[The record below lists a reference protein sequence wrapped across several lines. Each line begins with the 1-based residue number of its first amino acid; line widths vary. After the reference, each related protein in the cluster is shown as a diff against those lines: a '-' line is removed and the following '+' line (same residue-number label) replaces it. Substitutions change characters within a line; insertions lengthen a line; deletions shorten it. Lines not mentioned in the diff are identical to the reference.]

1 LLGYNRLW
9 LISNGH
15 GGISEC
21 SRDITPH
28 KLATHF
34 LILLNTKSYHC
45 ISLSLLRCITDTDTI
60 LLDTTAFALR
70 LSAIGMNADLGA
82 DIAWDQSGYSTAV
95 KSGTSLLLTTGPL
108 EDVLQLLRTPPA

>member
-1 LLGYNRLW
+1 MLGYNRLW

-28 KLATHF
+28 KSVTHF
-34 LILLNTKSYHC
+34 LILLLTKLYYG
-45 ISLSLLRCITDTDTI
+45 ISLSLLRCITDTM